1 MTFNLLTVVSS
12 SIGGFVTSLVDG
24 FVTTLVGGFVTTLVD
39 GFVTTSVDND
49 LQAMK
54 SGVSPSNVVQLMSQ
68 SAERIISTIFGY
80 S

>member
-1 MTFNLLTVVSS
+1 MTFNLLT
-12 SIGGFVTSLVDG
+12 FVTSLVCG
-24 FVTTLVGGFVTTLVD
+24 FVTLLVCRSVTLLACGFVTSSVG

-68 SAERIISTIFGY
+68 SAERKN
-80 S
+80 